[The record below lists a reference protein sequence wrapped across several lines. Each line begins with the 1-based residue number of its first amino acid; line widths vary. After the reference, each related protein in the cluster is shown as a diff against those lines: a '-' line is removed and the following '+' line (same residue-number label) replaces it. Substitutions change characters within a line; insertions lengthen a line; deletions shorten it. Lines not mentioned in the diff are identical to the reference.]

1 MRLTGVAEATS
12 FLLVIFLPSLIAK
25 ASSIEQIKDKKAFEK
40 TIRTRT
46 NVLVLFKK
54 SPKDAPASL
63 LQTLEKVADQLK
75 GTALIAQVD
84 CSSPDA
90 QKVCKKE
97 KADTGAYIL
106 RHYQK
111 GEFHKVYDRPENLKT
126 FLSFLKDPTA
136 EAPWEDDP
144 TSKDVLHIEDSK
156 QLRTFLSSEKKPTLL
171 MFYAPWCGH
180 CMRLKP
186 GYSAAA
192 TELKNEAV
200 LVAMDVNKPHNND
213 VREAFNITGF
223 PTLYYFRDG
232 KFQYPFGGERS
243 HQGIVSW
250 MRKPTPPTR
259 MPEVELPPQ
268 DVPMPEHHEEL

>member
-1 MRLTGVAEATS
+1 MRPTGVAEVGRLRFFEPCLTCGTVLCILQATS
-12 FLLVIFLPSLIAK
+12 FLLVAFLPSIIAK

-156 QLRTFLSSEKKPTLL
+156 QLRSFLSSEKKPTLL
-171 MFYAPWCGH
+171 MFYAPCKAS
-180 CMRLKP
+180 R
-186 GYSAAA
+186 SI
-192 TELKNEAV
+192 NI
-200 LVAMDVNKPHNND
+200 VNQFVEVHLTQMISG
-213 VREAFNITGF
+213 RSF
-223 PTLYYFRDG
+223 PTACRH
-232 KFQYPFGGERS
+232 GGR
-243 HQGIVSW
+243 
-250 MRKPTPPTR
+250 
-259 MPEVELPPQ
+259 
-268 DVPMPEHHEEL
+268 